1 MINNIISE
9 IFILISFILVMIIG
23 YKDKIEEFNNITQRK
38 LLGYLIIFSIIGYF
52 FRIIFKYRLSFIWI
66 IIINL

>member
-9 IFILISFILVMIIG
+9 IFILMSFIFVMIIG

-38 LLGYLIIFSIIGYF
+38 VLGYLIIFSMLGYF
-52 FRIIFKYRLSFIWI
+52 IRIKLK
-66 IIINL
+66 